1 MRFRL
6 KDKQENGAADGD
18 APMTTTFVVPS
29 ASGTAVAVPE
39 PLDAAEIEKLKEKTT
54 SDVMSDVAK
63 ARSSAGLA

>member
-1 MRFRL
+1 MRFGL
-6 KDKQENGAADGD
+6 KDKQENGAADRE

-39 PLDAAEIEKLKEKTT
+39 PLKAAEIKELKEATT
-54 SDVMSDVAK
+54 SDVMSAVAR